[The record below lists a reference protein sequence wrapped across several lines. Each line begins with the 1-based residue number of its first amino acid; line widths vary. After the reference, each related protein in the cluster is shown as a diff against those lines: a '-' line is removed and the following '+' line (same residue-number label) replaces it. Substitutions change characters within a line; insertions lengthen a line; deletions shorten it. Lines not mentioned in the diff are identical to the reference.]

1 MDATIDYLASH
12 VNVEG
17 LNGFKSSN
25 ATVGATVG
33 MLWIDVEGTQV
44 GDEYFSFFFNYP
56 NV

>member
-1 MDATIDYLASH
+1 MDATIDYLSSH

-17 LNGFKSSN
+17 LDGFKSSN

-44 GDEYFSFFFNYP
+44 S
-56 NV
+56 VL